1 MELILIS
8 IIFSVVLII
17 TTVFIIKL
25 INLFEDFIK
34 VAADMHRVM
43 NKQFEQI
50 KKICEEL
57 NENKN

>member
-17 TTVFIIKL
+17 TTIFIIKL
-25 INLFEDFIK
+25 INLFNDFIN

-50 KKICEEL
+50 KKICEDL
-57 NENKN
+57 NENRN

>member
-8 IIFSVVLII
+8 IIFSAVLIVATI
-17 TTVFIIKL
+17 FIIKL
-25 INLFEDFIK
+25 INLFKDFIN

-50 KKICEEL
+50 KKICEDL